1 MIEPAGVTIGT
12 SLVIYIFAL
21 SMKISELRNR
31 SSPKNYCS
39 ELTYKRKIN

>member
-1 MIEPAGVTIGT
+1 MVEPTGAVIGT
-12 SLVIYIFAL
+12 SLVVFIFAL

>member
-12 SLVIYIFAL
+12 SLIIYIFAGL
-21 SMKISELRNR
+21 MKITESRNR

>member
-1 MIEPAGVTIGT
+1 MEPIGVVIGT
-12 SLVIYIFAL
+12 SLVIFIFAL